1 MNSLLRNR
9 WSLTLALI
17 GVSFATTLII
27 SYLLYKKQSRV
38 NQELRLRIADLE
50 LLQMS
55 QYHKDLTKHMDNY
68 KVSDLSNSEIS
79 KEVEDIEK
87 DIEEIDKILE
97 DAIETADED
106 DDVISQMILKMIQQ
120 HADNTILDDNLEN
133 IVNTPTIDIESLE
146 KIKTTKDDEII
157 DIKTEDISQIENKL
171 MADISETKS
180 YISHESKVSNNDW
193 IADTYTLSELRELCK
208 KFNVNNKGNKK
219 DIINRLL
226 ENNVYIA
233 KKDECNSMTI

>member
-79 KEVEDIEK
+79 KDVEDIEK

-97 DAIETADED
+97 DAIETADEED
-106 DDVISQMILKMIQQ
+106 DIISQMILKMIQQ
-120 HADNTILDDNLEN
+120 HADNTILDENLEN

-146 KIKTTKDDEII
+146 KIKTTKDEEII

-219 DIINRLL
+219 DIIKRLL